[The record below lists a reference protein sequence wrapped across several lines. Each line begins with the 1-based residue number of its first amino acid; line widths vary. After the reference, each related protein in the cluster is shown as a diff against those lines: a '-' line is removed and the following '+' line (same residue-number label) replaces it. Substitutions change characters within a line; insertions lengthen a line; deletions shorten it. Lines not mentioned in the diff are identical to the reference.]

1 MTVSD
6 AGGESVENVS
16 QNPGTVLRCDPD
28 RSAADRSESNLKPF
42 RVFIRLSTA
51 GCKSLAKL
59 RGIRGGF
66 EGDSRGIRGD
76 SEFGTSFSSKT
87 FVAAGG
93 IQLRKVFTIKIL
105 IKETE
110 AGGRRRASTC

>member
-1 MTVSD
+1 MQCRWLWVWTP
-6 AGGESVENVS
+6 GEIEGDSRGIPKRFGCNS
-16 QNPGTVLRCDPD
+16 Q
-28 RSAADRSESNLKPF
+28 
-42 RVFIRLSTA
+42 
-51 GCKSLAKL
+51 AKL
-59 RGIRGGF
+59 EGIRGGF